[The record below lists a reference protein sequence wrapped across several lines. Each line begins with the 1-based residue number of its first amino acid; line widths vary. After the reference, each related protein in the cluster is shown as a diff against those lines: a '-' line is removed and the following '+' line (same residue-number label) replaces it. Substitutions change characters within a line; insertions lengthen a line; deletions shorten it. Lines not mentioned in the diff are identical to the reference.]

1 MKLEY
6 KLKNNMLNLLNTLL
20 DKDIDEETKKQRLF
34 SEPLL
39 FGIIEHSGF
48 ESKNIRI

>member
-20 DKDIDEETKKQRLF
+20 DKEIDEETKK
-34 SEPLL
+34 
-39 FGIIEHSGF
+39 
-48 ESKNIRI
+48 

>member
-20 DKDIDEETKKQRLF
+20 DKEIDEETKKVEALF
-34 SEPLL
+34 RTST
-39 FGIIEHSGF
+39 FRH
-48 ESKNIRI
+48 N